1 MKALFQTLTQLFR
14 KYPHRFTTAF
24 FVLGFAWDALTLWK
38 ADGWYENAWF
48 GIYLI
53 GSTIAIIG
61 LSKTDEN
68 KSHPRRA
75 ILIATLQF
83 CFGALAGGMLILYG
97 RSGTLAGSAAFLSV
111 GAAILLSNDIWA
123 HRYSAQTMRL
133 GIWYAL
139 LLAYISM
146 VFPILYGRIGGDVFM
161 HGILTGFIVAFIL
174 IVAFRAVGY
183 LARPRD
189 LYAPLIITT
198 LITIFFVFS
207 HFTRIMPAV
216 PLALRHGG
224 IAHSVEHIES
234 TYTIRFEKS
243 SFPLLLETSN
253 KFNTTLP
260 ARLYCYSQ
268 VYVPKT
274 ITTQI
279 QHRWERYDALAEEW
293 KTVAIIPYS
302 ISGGR
307 EEGYRGYTYIT
318 ARTNG
323 EYRCN
328 IETDHQVLIGMRNV
342 LVQQGTPV
350 LQEASF

>member
-1 MKALFQTLTQLFR
+1 MRALFKTFTQLFR
-14 KYPHRFTTAF
+14 KYPHRFTTLF

-38 ADGWYENAWF
+38 ADGWYENTWF
-48 GIYLI
+48 GIYLVL
-53 GSTIAIIG
+53 STAAIVG

-75 ILIATLQF
+75 LLIATLQF

-97 RSGTLAGSAAFLSV
+97 RSGTLAGSAAFLLV
-111 GAAILLSNDIWA
+111 GAAILLSNDLWA

-133 GIWYAL
+133 GVWYAL

-161 HGILTGFIVAFIL
+161 HGILTGFIIAFTL

-198 LITIFFVFS
+198 LITVFFAFS

-224 IAHSVEHIES
+224 IAHSVEHIDTE
-234 TYTIRFEKS
+234 YTISFEESK
-243 SFPLLLETSN
+243 FPPLLETSN
-253 KFNTTLP
+253 AFHAAP
-260 ARLYCYSQ
+260 PVRLYCFSQ

-274 ITTQI
+274 ITTRI
-279 QHRWERYDALAEEW
+279 QHRWEKYNTTAEEW
-293 KTVAIIPYS
+293 QTVAIIPYS

-318 ARTNG
+318 ARSYD
-323 EYRCN
+323 EYRCK
-328 IETDHQVLIGMRNV
+328 IETDEQVLIGMRSV
-342 LVQQGTPV
+342 KVQEGTPI
-350 LQEASF
+350 LKEATF

>member
-1 MKALFQTLTQLFR
+1 MNELVKKLTQLFK
-14 KYPHRFTTAF
+14 KYPHRFTSAF

-48 GIYLI
+48 GLYLVI
-53 GSTIAIIG
+53 STIVLVG

-68 KSHPRRA
+68 KAHPRRA
-75 ILIATLQF
+75 LLIATLQF

-111 GAAILLSNDIWA
+111 GAAILLSNDLWA
-123 HRYSAQTMRL
+123 HRYSAQNMRI
-133 GIWYAL
+133 GVWYAL
-139 LLAYISM
+139 LIAYISM

-161 HGILTGFIVAFIL
+161 HGILTGFIVAFVL

-189 LYAPLIITT
+189 LYTP
-198 LITIFFVFS
+198 LITISLITVFYVFS

-216 PLALRHGG
+216 PLALRHAG
-224 IAHSVEHIES
+224 IAHSVVHVDS
-234 TYTIRFEKS
+234 TYTVQFEDS
-243 SFPLLLETSN
+243 SFPLLLETSRI
-253 KFNTTLP
+253 FNAIAP
-260 ARLYCYSQ
+260 VRLYCFSQ

-279 QHRWERYDALAEEW
+279 QHRWEHFDVTTRTW
-293 KTVAIIPYS
+293 KTVAIVPYS

-307 EEGYRGYTYIT
+307 EAGYRGYTYIT
-318 ARTNG
+318 ARAYG
-323 EYRCN
+323 DYRCN
-328 IETDHQVLIGMRNV
+328 IETDHQVLIGRRDVTVRSGTAV
-342 LVQQGTPV
+342 LK
-350 LQEASF
+350 EASF

>member
-1 MKALFQTLTQLFR
+1 MKEFLKSLTQLFK

-24 FVLGFAWDALTLWK
+24 FVLGFVWDALTLWK
-38 ADGWYENAWF
+38 ADGWYENTWF
-48 GIYLI
+48 GIYLVV
-53 GSTIAIIG
+53 STGVIVA

-68 KSHPRRA
+68 KAHPRRA
-75 ILIATLQF
+75 FLIATLQF

-111 GAAILLSNDIWA
+111 GAAILFSNDLWA
-123 HRYSAQTMRL
+123 HRYSAQTMRI
-133 GIWYAL
+133 GVWYAL

-146 VFPILYGRIGGDVFM
+146 ILPVLYGRIGGDVFM
-161 HGILTGFIVAFIL
+161 HGILTGFIVAFVL

-189 LYAPLIITT
+189 LYVPLVTVT
-198 LITIFFVFS
+198 LITIFFIGS

-216 PLALRHGG
+216 PLAVRHAG
-224 IAHSVEHIES
+224 IAHYVEHKDSEYKVFFEES
-234 TYTIRFEKS
+234 RI
-243 SFPLLLETSN
+243 PVLLETSN
-253 KFNTTLP
+253 IFKTELP
-260 ARLYCYSQ
+260 NRLYCYSR

-279 QHRWERYDALAEEW
+279 QHRWEQYDAQTATW
-293 KTVAIIPYS
+293 KTIAIIPYS

-307 EEGYRGYTYIT
+307 EEGYRGYTYIP
-318 ARTNG
+318 ARTTG

-328 IETDHQVLIGMRNV
+328 IETDHQVLIGRRTV
-342 LVQQGTPV
+342 TVEEGTAS
-350 LQEASF
+350 LKEATF